1 MYIYNQEKS
10 ILFYVLSNSNLNR
23 ILILNVFILILSS
36 AIYGQKDN
44 LKFKHL
50 TSNEGLSQNFISAIY
65 QDNNGFMWFGTKD
78 GLNRYDGYE
87 FKVYRHDPFDSTTIS
102 GNFISALMEDSK
114 GRLWVGS
121 NSLDLFIPERD
132 EFKRIDL
139 KLPHILDQSSGTPN
153 NITSILEDKYGLIW
167 IGTKDGLISYDP
179 QKRISRKYYQEQDSS
194 SSLDDN
200 VILSLSVD
208 DSLLIVGT
216 QNGIKLLDVS
226 DLQNEIINFKKI
238 VHPPAVD
245 VMTSKRT
252 MLCQYR
258 VSGNLIYAGTPA
270 GLVKIDL
277 STLTS
282 EFIPY
287 LGHNFFP
294 QWLNRILSI
303 TQDKNG
309 NLWLACSGGLVVYN
323 HVRNNFEYYFHDPKN
338 DQSLSMN
345 SLTNLFSDRGGKIW
359 IGTAGKGINLYD
371 QNRKNFELYN
381 GMIDTEPFKSS
392 FSVTAILADS
402 KNDLWI
408 SSNHNLFK
416 LDRKTGQY
424 ARVSLLYGPEGEIT
438 SVLEDS
444 QQNIWVSSSGG
455 LHRIS
460 ESGDRIVHYTH
471 NPINPNS
478 LRDDFVKL
486 LFIDNKGNLFAFNS
500 NYLSRFDE
508 KTNSFIHYKLDLSDD
523 KNTTL
528 NLKAIYETQ
537 DGSLWLGWSEGL
549 VKYNLE
555 THEKIIYSH
564 KRGNPNSISNNEV
577 LTICEDPVQP
587 KKYLWVGTQGGGLSR
602 LNLEDGTFTN
612 FSVNDGLPNNVV
624 YGILTSGNE
633 LWISTN
639 NGICRVTTDKYGTP
653 SFRSYDVSDGLQGN
667 EFNTFA
673 YAKSR
678 TGELFFGGL
687 NGVNAFFPSN
697 IRDNIYI
704 PQVVITE
711 LKFLK
716 GIYDGKNEVQPQ
728 IKIVDNSSEI
738 TIPYSQN
745 SFTVQFAAL
754 DFTATE
760 RNKYMYKLK
769 PIHDEWINLGTQRNV
784 TFTELGSGEYEL
796 VVKGSNNDSVW
807 NEEGASLKIII
818 NPPFW
823 RTMWAYGFYI
833 LLFLLFIYGLRKYE
847 MNRLRLKN
855 RLKLESFETQKLKE
869 LDEMKSGFFANISH
883 EFRTPLTLILGP
895 AEQLEKNENDESK
908 KEKLITIKRSA
919 IRLLSLINQIL
930 DLSKLE
936 KGKTR
941 LSCEEGDLVGFVKG
955 ITMSFSSIAEKKN
968 IKLLFNT
975 DKPNIPTYFDSDV
988 FEKIFYNLLSNA
1000 FKFTP
1005 HGGTVEVSITAPASV
1020 QDEKVENNFCE
1031 IAVKDSGIGLSEN
1044 DLSKVFNKFFTVKNI
1059 TGFTEQGSGIG
1070 LALVKELVDL
1080 HRGKITV
1087 ESEINEG
1094 SVFTVFIPVGK
1105 DFLKEGE
1112 ISINKTPDKF
1122 TASNRMKELIDDD
1135 IHYTENVN
1143 GGDNDK
1149 MTEDP
1154 LMVLIVEDNPDLRNY
1169 IAAQLKKDYQIIEAS
1184 TGVAGCEK
1192 AIESIPDIIV
1202 SDVMMPGMDG
1212 FELCKKLKTDE
1223 RTSHIPII
1231 LLTARAGEEDKLSGI
1246 EIGADA
1252 YLTKPFSSRE
1262 LSLRVK
1268 NLIEIRQKLRKKFSS
1283 SLIIKPKEITTGSV
1297 DKQFLEKAMKVVETN
1312 IGNERF
1318 SVEEFSSEMNL
1329 SHSQLHRKLK
1339 ALVNQSAIQFI
1350 RSIRMQRAL
1359 ELLEG
1364 NSGNIAEIAWQVG
1377 FGDPSYF
1384 TKTFSK
1390 HFGYLP
1396 SDVNKKSPSQI
1407 L

>member
-1 MYIYNQEKS
+1 MYIYNQKFS
-10 ILFYVLSNSNLNR
+10 ILLHALSISKLYR
-23 ILILNVFILILSS
+23 ILILNILILIPSS
-36 AIYGQKDN
+36 TIHGQNDN
-44 LKFKHL
+44 LKFKQL

-65 QDNNGFMWFGTKD
+65 QDKNGFIWFGTKD

-87 FKVYRHDPFDSTTIS
+87 FKVYRHNPFDTTTLS

-114 GRLWVGS
+114 GRFWVGS

-139 KLPHILDQSSGTPN
+139 KLPHMLNQSPGAN
-153 NITSILEDKYGLIW
+153 DNITSILEDKYGLIW
-167 IGTKDGLISYDP
+167 IGTHDGLISYDP
-179 QKRISRKYYQEQDSS
+179 QTEKFRKYYQEQDSS
-194 SSLDDN
+194 TTLSDN
-200 VILSLSVD
+200 IILSLGID

-216 QNGIKLLDVS
+216 QNGMKLLNLSGV
-226 DLQNEIINFKKI
+226 QNDIINFIKI
-238 VHPPAVD
+238 VHPPAVE

-252 MLCQYR
+252 ILSQYR
-258 VSGNLIYAGTPA
+258 VSDNLIFAGTPS
-270 GLVKIDL
+270 GLIKINL
-277 STLTS
+277 STMTS

-309 NLWLACSGGLVVYN
+309 DLWLACSGGLVVYN
-323 HVRNNFEYYFHDPKN
+323 HYRNNFKYYFHNPKD

-345 SLTNLFSDRGGKIW
+345 SLTSLFADRGGKIW

-371 QNRKNFELYN
+371 QNRKNFELYS

-392 FSVTAILADS
+392 FSVTAIMADS
-402 KNDLWI
+402 KNYLWI
-408 SSNHNLFK
+408 SSQHKLFK
-416 LDRKTGQY
+416 VNRKTRQY
-424 ARVSLLYGPEGEIT
+424 TRVSLLYGPEGEIT
-438 SVLEDS
+438 SVLEDGK
-444 QQNIWVSSSGG
+444 QNIWVSSSAGI
-455 LHRIS
+455 HRIS

-471 NPINPNS
+471 DPLNPNS
-478 LRDDFVKL
+478 LRDNFVSL
-486 LFIDNKGNLFAFNS
+486 LFIDSKGNLFASNS

-508 KTNSFIHYKLDLSDD
+508 KSNSFTHYKLNLSDD
-523 KNTTL
+523 RNITL
-528 NLKAIYETQ
+528 NIKAIYETQ

-549 VKYNLE
+549 VKYNLD
-555 THEKIIYSH
+555 THEKTIYSH
-564 KRGNPNSISNNEV
+564 KIGNPNSIINNDI

-602 LNLEDGTFTN
+602 LHLEDGTFTN
-612 FSVNDGLPNNVV
+612 FTVNDGLPNNVV

-639 NGICRVTTDKYGTP
+639 NGLCRVTTDKYGTP
-653 SFRSYDVSDGLQGN
+653 SFRSYDVTDGLQGN

-673 YAKSR
+673 YSRSR

-687 NGVNAFFPSN
+687 NGVNAFFHSN

-716 GIYDGKNEVQPQ
+716 GFYKEKNEVQPQ
-728 IKIVDNSSEI
+728 IKIADNYSEV

-745 SFTVQFAAL
+745 TFTVQFAAL

-760 RNKYMYKLK
+760 RNKYMYMLK
-769 PIHDEWINLGTQRNV
+769 PIHDNWINLGTQRNV

-796 VVKGSNNDSVW
+796 VVKGSNNDGIW

-818 NPPFW
+818 TPPFW
-823 RTMWAYGFYI
+823 NTVWAYGFYI
-833 LLFLLFIYGLRKYE
+833 FIFLLFLYGLRKYE

-895 AEQLEKNENDESK
+895 AEQLERNEIDESK
-908 KEKLITIKRSA
+908 KEKLNTIKRSA
-919 IRLLSLINQIL
+919 NRLLRLINQIL

-936 KGKTR
+936 KGKTS
-941 LSCEEGDLVGFVKG
+941 LSCEEGDIVEFVEG
-955 ITMSFSSIAEKKN
+955 ITMSFESIAERKN
-968 IKLLFNT
+968 IQLLFDSENLNV
-975 DKPNIPTYFDSDV
+975 KSYFDRDV
-988 FEKIFYNLLSNA
+988 FEKIFFNLLSNA

-1005 HGGTVEVSITAPASV
+1005 QGGRVEVKIYGPEEV
-1020 QDEKVENNFCE
+1020 QDEPNEIKFCK
-1031 IAVKDSGIGLSEN
+1031 ISIKDSGIGIDES
-1044 DLSKVFNKFFTVKNI
+1044 DLPKVFNKFFIVKNI

-1070 LALVKELVDL
+1070 LALVKELVEL
-1080 HRGKITV
+1080 HKGKISV
-1087 ESEINEG
+1087 DSKIDEG
-1094 SVFTVFIPVGK
+1094 SVFTVIVPVGK
-1105 DFLKEGE
+1105 DFLNEDE
-1112 ISINKTPDKF
+1112 ITYRKTPDKF
-1122 TASNRMKELIDDD
+1122 AVSSRMNEIIDEE
-1135 IHYTENVN
+1135 ILYTENDN
-1143 GGDNDK
+1143 GNDDDK
-1149 MTEDP
+1149 LTDDP
-1154 LMVLIVEDNPDLRNY
+1154 LIVLIVEDNPDLRNY
-1169 IAAQLKKDYQIIEAS
+1169 ISAQLKIEYKIIEAK
-1184 TGVAGCEK
+1184 TGKEGCEK
-1192 AIESIPDIIV
+1192 AVEFIPDIII
-1202 SDVMMPGMDG
+1202 SDVMMPEMDG

-1231 LLTARAGEEDKLSGI
+1231 LLTARAGEEDKLSGL
-1246 EIGADA
+1246 ETGADD
-1252 YLTKPFSSRE
+1252 YLTKPFSSKE

-1268 NLIEIRQKLRKKFSS
+1268 NLIEIRQTLRRKFSS
-1283 SLIIKPKEITTGSV
+1283 SLVIKPKEIAAGSV
-1297 DKQFLEKAMKVVETN
+1297 DKLFLEKAIKIIETN
-1312 IGNERF
+1312 ISNDKF
-1318 SVEEFSSEMNL
+1318 SIEEFSNRMNL

-1339 ALVNQSAIQFI
+1339 ALVNQSSIQFI

-1359 ELLEG
+1359 ELLQN

-1377 FGDPSYF
+1377 FTDPSYF

-1396 SDVNKKSPSQI
+1396 SEVYK
-1407 L
+1407 